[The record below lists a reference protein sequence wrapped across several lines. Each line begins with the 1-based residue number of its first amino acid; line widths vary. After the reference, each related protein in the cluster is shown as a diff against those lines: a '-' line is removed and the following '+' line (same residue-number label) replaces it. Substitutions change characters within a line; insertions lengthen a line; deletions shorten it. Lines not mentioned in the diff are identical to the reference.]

1 MEKSELIWFDGELVP
16 WDAAQVH
23 VLTHTLH
30 YGLGVFEGIRCY
42 EGRGGQPAIFRLA
55 EHIDRLFGS
64 AHILGLAIPFSRA
77 QITSACIETV
87 RVNKLRSCYIRPIVF
102 LGAGEMGLAAVHNPV
117 RVAIVVWSWGA
128 YLGEEGVRNGVR
140 IKTASFQRMHVNTH
154 MTKAKAVGNYVNSI
168 LAAVEARRAGYDEAM
183 MLDVDGYV
191 SECSG
196 ENIFIVRGGR
206 VKTTP
211 QTSILVGHHPGFRP
225 HPAARPRRRHGRR
238 ALHARRGLPGG
249 RGIHDRDGGGGDPGA
264 RDRRPPDRPGTTR
277 PDHAGPAAALCRHH
291 PRRGRRPCFVADT
304 RQVRRTHG
312 TAHFASHF
320 G

>member
-1 MEKSELIWFDGELVP
+1 MVEKSELIWFDGELVP
-16 WDAAQVH
+16 WDKAQVH

-55 EHIDRLFGS
+55 EHVDRLFGS
-64 AHILGLAIPFSRA
+64 AHILGLAIPFSRE
-77 QITSACIETV
+77 QITGACIETV
-87 RVNKLRSCYIRPIVF
+87 RVNKLGSCYIRPIVF
-102 LGAGEMGLAAVHNPV
+102 LGSGDMGLAAVHNPV

-128 YLGEEGVRNGVR
+128 YLGEEGVRKGVR

-168 LAAVEARRAGYDEAM
+168 LAAVEARRAGYDEAL

-196 ENIFIVRGGR
+196 ENIFIARDGR

-211 QTSILVGHHPGFRP
+211 QTSILSGITRDAVLTMLREHGVQTLEERFTRDEAYLANEVFMTGTAAEVTPVCEIDDRRIGAGEPGPITRDLQ
-225 HPAARPRRRHGRR
+225 RRFT
-238 ALHARRGLPGG
+238 AITRGE
-249 RGIHDRDGGGGDPGA
+249 DPG
-264 RDRRPPDRPGTTR
+264 
-277 PDHAGPAAALCRHH
+277 HASWLTP
-291 PRRGRRPCFVADT
+291 
-304 RQVRRTHG
+304 VR
-312 TAHFASHF
+312 
-320 G
+320 